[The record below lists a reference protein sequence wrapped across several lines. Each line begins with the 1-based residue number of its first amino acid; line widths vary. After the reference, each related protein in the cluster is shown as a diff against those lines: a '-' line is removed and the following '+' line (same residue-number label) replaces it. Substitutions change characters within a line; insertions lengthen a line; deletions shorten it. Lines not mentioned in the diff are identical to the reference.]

1 MPLILHHFHLF
12 HRHRQPAYHIM
23 VLTHIALNNCVVT
36 SVQVAVFCCEL
47 IVMETLSPYMFV

>member
-47 IVMETLSPYMFV
+47 IVVET